1 MSDHPAP
8 AYRLRNVSCERGS
21 QCVLDDV
28 SLDVNYGQI
37 LALVGPNGA
46 GKSTLLA
53 MMSGDLAPS
62 SGTVELNG
70 AALDSYSA
78 KELAR
83 QRSVLLQAN
92 MVSFAFTVHD
102 VVLMGRTPWAKTS
115 DEDTD
120 ERLTSQAMRDAD
132 VEHLASRSF
141 QALSGGEK
149 ARSSLAR
156 VLAQDT
162 PIVLLDEPTASL
174 DLRHQEDVMVVARR
188 LANSGHAVV
197 VVLHD
202 LSLAGA
208 WADEVVILSN
218 GMLAHQGTP
227 EAVITEATVKS
238 VYGIDVHVLRDP
250 NDRLIVVPKRA

>member
-1 MSDHPAP
+1 M
-8 AYRLRNVSCERGS
+8 
-21 QCVLDDV
+21 LDDV

-70 AALDSYSA
+70 APLDSYSA

-120 ERLTSQAMRDAD
+120 EWLTSQAMQDAD